1 MRSHETTPFQ
11 RLGIRTLILMV
22 LVVVGPMADAVAQ
35 SSSSPAALRRTINR
49 AFDVNDY
56 ESAASLIEVYLE
68 QVPNDAAMLYNAACA
83 KSRLDAFDES
93 ASYLLRAMKAG
104 FRDFAHMRDDPD
116 LAGLKDHPTYRRI
129 FEKLDG
135 KDAARNQTA
144 LAQWRSQFDSDD
156 YVYETDESRRIQ
168 YATALDPI
176 AHLEM
181 RQMLETEAD
190 HLIDT
195 LFGAPPGYFV
205 LIAVPRPD
213 DAREFFQGDASIG
226 GIYQHSRRQL
236 VARNI
241 GGSLRHEFFH
251 AMHYGHMERLNQ
263 VHRLWVQEGMASLYE
278 NYELDDDGEVT
289 FLPNERQMITQS
301 RARAGRLLRWEIIFE
316 MSPEEFMRKAGPLYP
331 QVRSMFRY
339 VAEHG
344 KLVEWYRAYTRNF
357 SSDPSGKGAFE
368 QVFDRSIREI
378 ERDWRKWV
386 SAEPSLDM
394 VVRSGDASLGIRSA
408 PNLSNDGV
416 VITDVLPRSA
426 AGAAGLRRGDVIVAA
441 DGQETRTL
449 RELQAFIGAKEVGDL
464 VALRVRRG
472 DAYVTKS
479 VRLRPFAGGA

>member
-1 MRSHETTPFQ
+1 
-11 RLGIRTLILMV
+11 V
-22 LVVVGPMADAVAQ
+22 
-35 SSSSPAALRRTINR
+35 
-49 AFDVNDY
+49 
-56 ESAASLIEVYLE
+56 
-68 QVPNDAAMLYNAACA
+68 
-83 KSRLDAFDES
+83 
-93 ASYLLRAMKAG
+93 
-104 FRDFAHMRDDPD
+104 
-116 LAGLKDHPTYRRI
+116 
-129 FEKLDG
+129 
-135 KDAARNQTA
+135 
-144 LAQWRSQFDSDD
+144 
-156 YVYETDESRRIQ
+156 
-168 YATALDPI
+168 

-181 RQMLETEAD
+181 REMLEAEAD

-205 LIAVPRPD
+205 LSAVPRPT
-213 DAREFFQGDASIG
+213 DANEFFQGDASIG

-263 VHRLWVQEGMASLYE
+263 VHRLWVQEGLASLYE
-278 NYELDDDGEVT
+278 NYELDNGDVT
-289 FLPNERQMITQS
+289 FLPNERQRITKS
-301 RARAGRLLRWEIIFE
+301 RAKRGLLMRWEIIFE
-316 MSPEEFMRKAGPLYP
+316 MTPEEFMRKAGPLYP

-339 VAEHG
+339 VAEKG

-357 SSDPSGKGAFE
+357 SGDPSGKRAFE

-386 SAEPSLDM
+386 SREPSLDM

-408 PNLSNDGV
+408 ANLSNDGV

-441 DGQETRTL
+441 DGLETRTL
-449 RELQAFIGAKEVGDL
+449 RELQALIGTKEDGEL

-472 DAYVTKS
+472 DTYLTKS
-479 VRLRPFAGGA
+479 VQLRPFAGGA